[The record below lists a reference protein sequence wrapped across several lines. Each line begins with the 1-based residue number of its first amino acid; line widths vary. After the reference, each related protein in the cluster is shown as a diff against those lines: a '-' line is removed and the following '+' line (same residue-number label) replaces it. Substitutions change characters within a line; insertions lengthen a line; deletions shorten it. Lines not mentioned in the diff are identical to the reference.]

1 MKYNFDEVIDR
12 SGTNSVKWDQESL
25 KHLFGESDAIPFW
38 VADMDFKSAQ
48 PIIDEIVKR
57 AEHGIYGYSV
67 RPDSYF
73 EAIIN
78 WIKRRHGWTIE
89 KEWIEYTPG
98 VVPAINYLIQ
108 AFCEPGDK
116 VIIQNP
122 VYYPFSNSIKE
133 NGCTVA
139 DNTLIFND
147 DHYEIDFEDFEKKS
161 RDPKVKM
168 FILCSPHNPIGRVWT
183 KEELIRLGDICLKNN
198 VIVVAD
204 EIHNDLV
211 FSGYKHIMFGSIR
224 EDFRMNSI
232 TCTAPS
238 KTFNLAGMEISNI
251 IIPNPE
257 YRRKYKKV
265 LDKNSIGNQN
275 PLSIVALEAAYNK
288 SEDWLDQLL
297 NYLEENIDFIHKYLA
312 ENLPKAK
319 LINPQATYL
328 GWLDFREYER
338 SGKKLENFVYH
349 KGKVALDGGTWFG
362 NGGDGFL
369 RINFACPRSLL
380 KEGLKRICTVI
391 KEEYD

>member
-1 MKYNFDEVIDR
+1 
-12 SGTNSVKWDQESL
+12 
-25 KHLFGESDAIPFW
+25 
-38 VADMDFKSAQ
+38 
-48 PIIDEIVKR
+48 
-57 AEHGIYGYSV
+57 
-67 RPDSYF
+67 
-73 EAIIN
+73 
-78 WIKRRHGWTIE
+78 
-89 KEWIEYTPG
+89 
-98 VVPAINYLIQ
+98 
-108 AFCEPGDK
+108 
-116 VIIQNP
+116 
-122 VYYPFSNSIKE
+122 
-133 NGCTVA
+133 
-139 DNTLIFND
+139 
-147 DHYEIDFEDFEKKS
+147 
-161 RDPKVKM
+161 
-168 FILCSPHNPIGRVWT
+168 
-183 KEELIRLGDICLKNN
+183 
-198 VIVVAD
+198 
-204 EIHNDLV
+204 
-211 FSGYKHIMFGSIR
+211 
-224 EDFRMNSI
+224 
-232 TCTAPS
+232 
-238 KTFNLAGMEISNI
+238 MEISNI